1 MPLNNHNF
9 EEERL
14 WQEFKEKQS
23 LEARQQLIIK
33 YLPQVKYQAGRLKMV
48 VPNFIEQEDLES
60 YGIIGLIDAINKFDY
75 KKGIKFKTYAA
86 QRIRGEMID
95 HLRKL
100 DWLPYSLRRDGKRL
114 QEAVESFAQKS
125 GRRPSIEE
133 LVTVLDI
140 SREKVSKLFQQ
151 LYSAQWVSLY
161 GQVGDTTLLNLLED
175 DQKWRPENQYQ
186 RQCRERLLAESIDRL
201 NDSEA
206 LVISLYYY
214 EELTQNEIAEVMKLT
229 PARVSQ
235 LHKKAIYRLR
245 GALAKKRESLL

>member
-1 MPLNNHNF
+1 MMLNNQNL
-9 EEERL
+9 EEKRL
-14 WQEFKEKQS
+14 WQEFKENQS

-33 YLPQVKYQAGRLKMV
+33 YLPQVKYQAGRIKMI

-60 YGIIGLIDAINKFDY
+60 YGIIGLIDAVHKFDY

-86 QRIRGEMID
+86 QRIRGAIID
-95 HLRKL
+95 YLRQL
-100 DWLPYSLRRDGKRL
+100 DWLPYSLRRDGRQLK
-114 QEAVESFAQKS
+114 EAVERFAQKY
-125 GRRPSIEE
+125 GRQPLIEE

-140 SREKVSKLFQQ
+140 SREKVSRLFQQ
-151 LYSAQWVSLY
+151 IYSAQWVSLY
-161 GQVGDTTLLNLLED
+161 EQVGDTPLLDLLED
-175 DQKWRPENQYQ
+175 DQKRQPENLYQ
-186 RQCRERLLAESIDRL
+186 RQCRERLLAESINRL

-214 EELTQNEIAEVMKLT
+214 EDLTQNEIAEVMKLT

-245 GALAKKRESLL
+245 GALAKKKELLL